1 MSWSLQTIAQT
12 RVGDFPEDTVMISGS
27 LHGPHRC
34 TCQACLQLE
43 TVAAEISEL
52 LRPGERR
59 EIVSPIDNR
68 LFLVVRRHKFSP
80 RARTRVRA
88 PNNIRSATQL
98 GNTVAVRGD
107 FTNLKAEKVTGG
119 YCVR

>member
-1 MSWSLQTIAQT
+1 MNWQLQRVAET
-12 RVGDFPEDTVMISGS
+12 RLGDSPEDTVMISGS

-34 TCQACLQLE
+34 TCEACLQLE
-43 TVAAEISEL
+43 RVAAEISEL
-52 LRPGERR
+52 LRPDECR
-59 EIVSPIDNR
+59 EIVSPIDGR

-80 RARTRVRA
+80 PSSYTSPRRTISLSGA
-88 PNNIRSATQL
+88 QL

-107 FTNLKAEKVTGG
+107 FTTLKAEKVTGG